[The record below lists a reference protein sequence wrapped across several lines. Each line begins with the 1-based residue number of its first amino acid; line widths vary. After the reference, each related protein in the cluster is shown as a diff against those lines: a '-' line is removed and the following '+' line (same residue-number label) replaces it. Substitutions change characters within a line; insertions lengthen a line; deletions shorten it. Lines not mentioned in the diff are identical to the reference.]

1 MSKRLTRK
9 QAPAEKSPTPTTR
22 RRLSTKQSVKASSPA
37 TAARREASPP
47 PIAAAASKYDDIIRK
62 IFYDVRDGFGS
73 VEETWKAAKKQNPQ
87 ITKAIVRDFIKRQ
100 AIRQK
105 KKEPKWNS
113 WVARE
118 ALQTIQI
125 DLAEMPKRIFGES
138 EFKYALFAYDV
149 FSKKL
154 AVVPLKTKSSEVT
167 AKVLEQIFEEDI
179 GLPLQVY
186 TDEGGEFVKNFS
198 KNKIL
203 CCRTKNI

>member
-9 QAPAEKSPTPTTR
+9 QAPTEKSPTPTTR
-22 RRLSTKQSVKASSPA
+22 KRLSTKQSVQASAPA
-37 TAARREASPP
+37 NAARPEAEAIPP
-47 PIAAAASKYDDIIRK
+47 AAASKYDDIIRK

-73 VEETWKAAKKQNPQ
+73 IEETWKAAKKQNPQ

-154 AVVPLKTKSSEVT
+154 AVVPLKTKNPKSQL
-167 AKVLEQIFEEDI
+167 KF
-179 GLPLQVY
+179 
-186 TDEGGEFVKNFS
+186 
-198 KNKIL
+198 
-203 CCRTKNI
+203 